1 MFAQPK
7 EQAMLYYS
15 LVFLVVAILA
25 GLFGFGLIAGTSYM
39 IAKVLFVVFLV
50 MFVISLIG
58 GLAGGRRVP

>member
-1 MFAQPK
+1 
-7 EQAMLYYS
+7 MLYYS

-39 IAKVLFVVFLV
+39 IAKVLFVVFLI
-50 MFVISLIG
+50 MFVVSLIG